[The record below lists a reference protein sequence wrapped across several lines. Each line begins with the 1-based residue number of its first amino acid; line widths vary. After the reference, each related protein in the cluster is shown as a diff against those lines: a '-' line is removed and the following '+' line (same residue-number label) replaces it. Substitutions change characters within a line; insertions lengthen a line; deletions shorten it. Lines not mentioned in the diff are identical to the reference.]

1 MSRWQV
7 MGRGRVVVAASVAIV
22 AVWLATSARFGVAQ
36 QGTQAAPQDAN
47 QDAPDQAY
55 VGTQKCA
62 ACHFQAYRQWQQTP
76 HAKAFSIMP
85 AQYRNNAGCLECHAT
100 GFGHPTGYQ
109 GQATPNLASV
119 SCEACHGPGGAHFK
133 LASSFLGKEITEAD
147 EKRIQASIELLRS
160 NVCLECHVTA
170 MHKPHP
176 PYEKGE

>member
-1 MSRWQV
+1 MSCHWQT
-7 MGRGRVVVAASVAIV
+7 MGRGRLVLSVGAALAGT
-22 AVWLATSARFGVAQ
+22 WLVTCARFGVAQ
-36 QGTQAAPQDAN
+36 QERPPAPQQAGEAADA
-47 QDAPDQAY
+47 QAY

-85 AQYRNNAGCLECHAT
+85 APYRNNAGCLECHAT

-109 GQATPNLASV
+109 GQATPHLASV
-119 SCEACHGPGGAHFK
+119 SCEACHGPGGEHFQ

-147 EKRIQASIELLRS
+147 EKRIQASIELLRT

-176 PYEKGE
+176 PYQP